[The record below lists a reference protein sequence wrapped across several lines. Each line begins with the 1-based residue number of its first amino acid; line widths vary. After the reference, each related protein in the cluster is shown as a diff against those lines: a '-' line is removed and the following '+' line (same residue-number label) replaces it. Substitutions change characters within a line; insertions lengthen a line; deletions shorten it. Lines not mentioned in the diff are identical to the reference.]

1 MLLGGFE
8 RDSLR
13 SELVPVVKGWLK
25 GVYDGIK
32 ENGVFAFSRKTSSV
46 VVEFRSWESKMDYL
60 RNYWDGAKFSHGG
73 REIWAAPDRS
83 PEERKRGKH
92 LAAVKRCLI
101 EKGVEKEKVE
111 VEYKQGKVWVEDG
124 MVAEWVGETLQL
136 KPAAISAAKMG
147 VTAKELAEAIR
158 QRVGQ

>member
-1 MLLGGFE
+1 M
-8 RDSLR
+8 
-13 SELVPVVKGWLK
+13 
-25 GVYDGIK
+25 
-32 ENGVFAFSRKTSSV
+32 
-46 VVEFRSWESKMDYL
+46 
-60 RNYWDGAKFSHGG
+60 
-73 REIWAAPDRS
+73 
-83 PEERKRGKH
+83 
-92 LAAVKRCLI
+92 AAVRRCLI

-124 MVAEWVGETLQL
+124 LLAEWAGETLQL